1 MRLVFVNSMRA
12 FGGGERWVLEAAD
25 GLRARGH
32 DVSVVARA
40 QGALAGRA
48 RAAGHAVLELPMSGD
63 LDIVSAGRLAL
74 WVRRRRVELA
84 CAGIQR
90 AVRISCA
97 AAKLARVRAVVER
110 RGLALPVRHT
120 ALNRAVY
127 GSCVTRV
134 IVNCRALADDLSG
147 LVGPSRITVIPNG
160 IDPSRLA
167 RGAGGA
173 LRAAL
178 GVPAGAP
185 VIAILGRLTPD
196 KGHRDALAAFALV
209 RSRLPAARL
218 LIVGSGKLEGEL
230 KREAQALFPE
240 GAVLFTGHVDDVG
253 AAIEAAGV
261 VLVTSLREGMP
272 HVVLEAMALGTPV
285 VATAVAGIPELVE
298 HGRSG
303 LLTPPAAPGDAAAAV
318 LSVLT
323 DRGLA
328 RSLADEA
335 RRRVTDEF
343 ALTTMIDRTEAC
355 FGAEIAAAAR
365 EERGA

>member
-1 MRLVFVNSMRA
+1 MRIVFVNSMRA
-12 FGGGERWVLEAAD
+12 LGGGERWVLEAAE

-32 DVSVVARA
+32 DVSVAARA
-40 QGALAGRA
+40 RGALAARA
-48 RAAGHAVLELPMSGD
+48 RDAGHAVLELPMSGD
-63 LDIVSAGRLAL
+63 LDVVSWGRLAR
-74 WVRRRRVELA
+74 WMRRRRVELA
-84 CAGIQR
+84 CAGIER
-90 AVRISCA
+90 AVRIACA
-97 AAKLARVRAVVER
+97 AAKLAGVRAVIER

-127 GSCVTRV
+127 GACVRRV
-134 IVNCRALADDLSG
+134 IVNCRALAGDLSG
-147 LVGPSRITVIPNG
+147 LVPAARITVIPNG

-167 RGAGGA
+167 RGGGGA

-178 GVPAGAP
+178 GIPAGAP
-185 VIAILGRLTPD
+185 VVAVIGRLTPD
-196 KGHRDALAAFALV
+196 KGHGDALAAFALV
-209 RSRLPAARL
+209 RNRLPDARL
-218 LIVGSGKLEGEL
+218 LIVGAGKLEDDL
-230 KREAQALFPE
+230 RREALSSHPD

-253 AAIEAAGV
+253 AAIEAAAV

-285 VATAVAGIPELVE
+285 VATAVAGIPEMIE

-303 LLTPPAAPGDAAAAV
+303 LLAPPSAPAAAAAAA

-323 DRGLA
+323 DAGLA
-328 RSLADEA
+328 RSLAEQA
-335 RRRVTDEF
+335 RRRVADEF

-355 FGAEIAAAAR
+355 FGAETLAALG

>member
-1 MRLVFVNSMRA
+1 LRIVFVNSMRA
-12 FGGGERWVLEAAD
+12 FGGGERWVLEAAE

-32 DVSVVARA
+32 DVSVAARA
-40 QGALAGRA
+40 KGALAGRA

-63 LDIVSAGRLAL
+63 LDVVSAGRLAV
-74 WVRRRRVELA
+74 WMRRRRVELV

-90 AVRISCA
+90 AVRVSCA

-134 IVNCRALADDLSG
+134 VVNCRALADDLSG
-147 LVGPSRITVIPNG
+147 LVPPSRITVIPNG

-167 RGAGGA
+167 RGGGAA

-178 GVPAGAP
+178 GIPAGAP
-185 VIAILGRLTPD
+185 VIAVLGRLTTD
-196 KGHRDALAAFALV
+196 KGHGDALAAFAIV
-209 RSRLPAARL
+209 RGRLPDARL

-230 KREAQALFPE
+230 RREALALCPG

-261 VLVTSLREGMP
+261 VMVTSLREGMP

-285 VATAVAGIPELVE
+285 VATAVAGIPEMIE

-303 LLTPPAAPGDAAAAV
+303 LLTPPAAPAAAASAV

-323 DRGLA
+323 DPALA
-328 RSLADEA
+328 RSLADQA
-335 RRRVTDEF
+335 RRRVAEEF
-343 ALTTMIDRTEAC
+343 ALTTMIDRIDAC
-355 FGAEIAAAAR
+355 FGAEIATAAG